1 MGRYIWYADWFLAPA
16 ARLSHH
22 SAIKM
27 IIFVIQTIP
36 SWCLVVHT
44 HFYAKSRPCGQVNM
58 PGCLRRHITWCYY
71 YLKCEIVIVWLFD
84 CLTDQSIHTFTC
96 SDDIWPRTQTDR
108 QTMPRIDTNLSLK
121 LTEFKWYCIP
131 LPAELGSR
139 YEREL
144 TGKLE
149 NLETEWIILR
159 PSLLIRTNG
168 CYGSWRD
175 D

>member
-27 IIFVIQTIP
+27 IIFVIQTTP

-84 CLTDQSIHTFTC
+84 CLSDQSIHTFTC
-96 SDDIWPRTQTDR
+96 SDDIWPRNQTDR

-131 LPAELGSR
+131 LPATSR
-139 YEREL
+139 RRTRL
-144 TGKLE
+144 SIWKRIGRQTGKPG
-149 NLETEWIILR
+149 NRMNNTTSIVVDK
-159 PSLLIRTNG
+159 N
-168 CYGSWRD
+168 
-175 D
+175 